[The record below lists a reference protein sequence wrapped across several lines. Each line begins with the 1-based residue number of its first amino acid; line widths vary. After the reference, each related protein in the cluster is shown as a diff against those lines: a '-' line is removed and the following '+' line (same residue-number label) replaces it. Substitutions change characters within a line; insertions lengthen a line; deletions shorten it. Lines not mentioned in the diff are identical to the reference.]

1 MVFAWSGSRS
11 GIPTFSNE
19 NGVLSLAKRPKSTPE
34 SLQNTTF
41 SERDSRLAE
50 NDLFPLE
57 KSRNGK
63 SESRSETPLF
73 SNGNG
78 VLSWQN
84 YKKGFR
90 ITAIYNVFRTR
101 FPTCGKWSSPIGKVK
116 KMESRNRVLK
126 HICFPMETDHNLGK
140 ITKMCSESIVF
151 YNVFRTR
158 IPIPQNYMITKGF
171 GIPKMHFFLWVPPNL
186 V

>member
-19 NGVLSLAKRPKSTPE
+19 NEVLFRQNDRKVLRDHCKTQRFQNAIPDLRKMIFSHWE
-34 SLQNTTF
+34 SQG
-41 SERDSRLAE
+41 
-50 NDLFPLE
+50 
-57 KSRNGK
+57 NGK

-78 VLSWQN
+78 ILSWQN

-126 HICFPMETDHNLGK
+126 HLCFPMETDHNLGK
-140 ITKMCSESIVF
+140 ITKMCSEYIVF